1 MSFRP
6 WGVILAGGDGTR
18 LKKVSRLVSG
28 DNRPKQF
35 CALFGGRSLLARTR
49 GRLAPAISPDRMIF
63 AVVGNHEQY
72 YQAEL
77 ADVDESRIVV
87 QPANR
92 GTTAAIIYSLLRL
105 TRFEKDPLVAF
116 FPADHHFT
124 DETAFARAVNGAFE
138 VVHKRP
144 ELLVLLGARAEKAE
158 VEYGWI
164 EPGPAI
170 SHDHANSP
178 RVFYVNRFW
187 EKPSAATAQAL
198 MSRGCLWNTFV
209 IAGRAQTFLEIIES
223 TTPSA
228 LQSFK
233 PVADSRLRDEETERA
248 AALYEA
254 LPTGDFSREV
264 LTGRPERL
272 AVLRMDGAGWGDL
285 GTPEGVLAAIQREVP
300 VPHPLPNAFSAW
312 LAAYRHRLEEVCRQ
326 AAEKPVQAERPH

>member
-1 MSFRP
+1 MNFRP

-18 LKKVSRLVSG
+18 LKAVSRLISG

-35 CALFGGRSLLARTR
+35 CSLLGSRSLLARTR

-63 AVVGNHEQY
+63 AVVSNHEQF
-72 YQAEL
+72 YQPEL

-105 TRFEKDPLVAF
+105 TRLEKDPIVAF
-116 FPADHHFT
+116 FPADHHFV
-124 DETAFARAVNGAFE
+124 DETAFARALDGAFE

-144 ELLVLLGARAEKAE
+144 ELLVLLGARAETAE

-164 EPGPAI
+164 EPGLPVNN
-170 SHDHANSP
+170 DRDCSP
-178 RVFYVNRFW
+178 SVFYVNRFW
-187 EKPSAATAQAL
+187 EKPSAATARAL
-198 MSRGCLWNTFV
+198 MSSGCLWNTFV

-223 TTPSA
+223 TTPRA

-233 PVADSRLRDEETERA
+233 PVADSRLRDEETKRA

-272 AVLRMDGAGWGDL
+272 AVFRMDDAGWGDL
-285 GTPEGVLAAIQREVP
+285 GTPEGVLAAMEKTAQAERLSP
-300 VPHPLPNAFSAW
+300 TRALGLW
-312 LAAYRHRLEEVCRQ
+312 LAAHRQRLEE
-326 AAEKPVQAERPH
+326 AAAKATATEQPHVF